1 MPKGA
6 TLYSP
11 IEYFSRGGIIM
22 WPILLCSIVALALF
36 LERMRVL
43 RRARQENDRFL
54 VEVRAHLRPGR
65 LEDAVAICQRS
76 PSPLARIFLAG
87 LLRVPDGEDRTR
99 SAIEEAGYKEVA
111 LLKKNLGGLASMVG
125 GAPLLGFLG
134 TVQGMIQ
141 AFQKVE
147 HMSGRVNPSILASG
161 IWTALLTTAFG
172 LIVAIPAFF
181 AHNFLVSRIEMQV
194 HEMEERSRQF
204 MLVLITGRD
213 ALA

>member
-1 MPKGA
+1 M
-6 TLYSP
+6 YSP
-11 IEYFSRGGIIM
+11 IEYFKQGGIIM

-36 LERMRVL
+36 TERMRVL
-43 RRARQENDRFL
+43 RRAGRENERFL
-54 VEVRAHLRPGR
+54 IEVRAHLRPNR
-65 LEDAVAICQRS
+65 LEEAIAICRQN

-87 LLRVPDGEDRTR
+87 LVRVPDGEDRTR
-99 SAIEEAGYKEVA
+99 VAIEEAGYKEVA
-111 LLKKNLGGLASMVG
+111 LLKRNLGGLASIVG

-147 HMSGRVNPSILASG
+147 QMTGRVNPSILASG

-172 LIVAIPAFF
+172 LIVAIPSFF
-181 AHNFLVSRIEMQV
+181 AYNFLISRIEMQV
-194 HEMEERSRQF
+194 HDMEERSRQF

-213 ALA
+213 ALE

>member
-1 MPKGA
+1 
-6 TLYSP
+6 
-11 IEYFSRGGIIM
+11 M
-22 WPILLCSIVALALF
+22 WPILLCSIIALAIF
-36 LERMRVL
+36 IERILVL
-43 RRARQENDRFL
+43 RRVRKENERFL
-54 VEVRAHLRPGR
+54 IEVRSQLKPER
-65 LEDAVAICQRS
+65 LEDALAVCQRS
-76 PSPLARIFLAG
+76 SSPLARIFQSG

-99 SAIEEAGYKEVA
+99 AAIEEAGYKEVA
-111 LLKKNLGGLASMVG
+111 ALKRNLGGLASMVG

-181 AHNFLVSRIEMQV
+181 AHNFLISRIEMQV

-204 MLVLITGRD
+204 MLVLLTGRD
-213 ALA
+213 ALE